1 MRTPLIAINFLISK
15 ARIKND
21 KVKLNKYLHYMEI
34 NSKLLMNFINDLL
47 DYGLVKANKLK
58 LNIESFRIKSL
69 LQNIAAVMAL

>member
-1 MRTPLIAINFLISK
+1 
-15 ARIKND
+15 
-21 KVKLNKYLHYMEI
+21 MEI

-69 LQNIAAVMAL
+69 LQNIAAVMALQAKVRKINMIYDV